1 MNTLA
6 RDILNHYLVRIS
18 RNRSAFDGKVI
29 QKDVDRYVWM
39 NMSIR
44 KKIGF
49 RP

>member
-6 RDILNHYLVRIS
+6 RNILNHYLIRIS
-18 RNRSAFDGKVI
+18 RDRSAFDGKVI
-29 QKDVDRYVWM
+29 KEDVNRYVWKD
-39 NMSIR
+39 MSMR